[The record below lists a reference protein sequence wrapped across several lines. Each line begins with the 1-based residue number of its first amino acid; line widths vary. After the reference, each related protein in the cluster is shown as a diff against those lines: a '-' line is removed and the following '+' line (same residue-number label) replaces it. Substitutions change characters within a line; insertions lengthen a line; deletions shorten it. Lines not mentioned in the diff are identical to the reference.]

1 MPLTKLP
8 TGLILDDAVTS
19 AKIADSTII
28 ADNLA
33 TGSITSDKLDTTFDM
48 SNHSLTFPENSIN
61 HRELNLTFSASD
73 ADKFLQISAAGALS
87 WNAPGNYPITYAS
100 ITGPIPASHID
111 NDTITSAM
119 IDDLTIADSNI
130 SNGTITGSKLSTTLD
145 LSTSATLTFP
155 TDTTFTNVTIT
166 GNLKTEGT
174 TTEVDTQNLL
184 VKDNT
189 ITINDDEPGTGVT
202 AGFAGIEINRGPGE
216 DKATIMWNESIG
228 RFEFKKGSQ
237 VVNLEYANVA
247 PAADSVGYNQLIISN
262 SSDPGPGVNTFL
274 ESDASGNF
282 NFTQVNSS
290 NFPLSGIITGTLQNN
305 TIADDSIGTDK
316 LEDYAIT
323 PDKLSRNLSFVGIN
337 TTLNAPDILTAI
349 NGASLFTISNTITF
363 QDIIINGTLS
373 IPGVASFTLPV
384 ELDSPVFTGTV
395 TGVTAT
401 HVGLGNVDNT
411 SDANKPISTATQTA
425 LNFKA
430 PLANPAF
437 TGTPTGITKAH
448 LGLGNV
454 DNESKATMFTS
465 PTFTGTS
472 VVPTIKL
479 TPTSAE
485 PTGSEGMVYYNSNM
499 NKLRQYNGSA
509 WVDVGVDVTTSTP
522 SGMIAP
528 FGMGTEPVGWLI
540 CDGRAISRTAYI
552 ALFLVID
559 DIWGP
564 GNNSSTFNIPDLR
577 GAYLRNIGTAIL
589 DANFVGPTAVGDY
602 QSDQNSD
609 HTHTMASD
617 GSHQHSGPTGAI
629 GFTAQ
634 NQAFFVVKDSPHNG
648 GSYLTGAAGGH
659 THVITNEG
667 GTEARVYNRGVQFM
681 IKY

>member
-1 MPLTKLP
+1 MPLTKLQ
-8 TGLILDDAVTS
+8 TGLISDDAVTS

-33 TGSITSDKLDTTFDM
+33 INSITPDKLDTTFDM
-48 SNHSLTFPENSIN
+48 STHSVTFPENSIN
-61 HRELNLTFSASD
+61 HRELNLTFNSSD

-119 IDDLTIADSNI
+119 IDGLTIADGNI

-145 LSTSATLTFP
+145 LSASTTLTFP

-184 VKDNT
+184 VKDNI

-216 DKATIMWNESIG
+216 DKATIMWNESIS

-237 VVNLEYANVA
+237 IVNLEYANVA
-247 PAADSVGYNQLIISN
+247 PDADSVGYDQLKIN
-262 SSDPGPGVNTFL
+262 NLSDPGHSQNYFL

-282 NFTQVNSS
+282 QLTQVNSS
-290 NFPLSGIITGTLQNN
+290 NFPLSGVITGTLQNN

-316 LEDYAIT
+316 LEDYSIT

-349 NGASLFTISNTITF
+349 NGSSLFSISKTIIF
-363 QDIIINGTLS
+363 QDMVINGTLT
-373 IPGVASFTLPV
+373 IPGVASFSVPV
-384 ELDSPVFTGTV
+384 EFDSPIFTGTP
-395 TGVTAT
+395 TGLTKI

-411 SDANKPISTATQTA
+411 SDADKPISTATQTA

-430 PLANPAF
+430 PLADPTF
-437 TGTPTGITKAH
+437 TGTVAGITATH
-448 LGLGNV
+448 VGLGNV

-472 VVPTIKL
+472 VAPTMKL
-479 TPTSAE
+479 TPIATA
-485 PTGSEGMVYYNSNM
+485 PTGSEGGLYYDSGT
-499 NKLRQYNGSA
+499 NKLRQYNGST
-509 WVDVGVDVTTSTP
+509 WVDVGNEFGSP
-522 SGMIAP
+522 AGMIAP
-528 FGMGTEPVGWLI
+528 FGFITAPAGWLI
-540 CDGRAISRTAYI
+540 CDGAAISRNTYI
-552 ALFLVID
+552 DLWNAIQ

-577 GAYLRNIGTAIL
+577 GAILRNTGTSTV
-589 DANFVGPTAVGDY
+589 DANYEGPTVGDS
-602 QSDQNSD
+602 QTDQITLHE
-609 HTHTMASD
+609 HTFWNFS
-617 GSHQHSGPTGAI
+617 GS
-629 GFTAQ
+629 
-634 NQAFFVVKDSPHNG
+634 G
-648 GSYLTGAAGGH
+648 GSWGSTLGGGSSPSAAGWPT
-659 THVITNEG
+659 THGSQTGNTGDEV
-667 GTEARVYNRGVQFM
+667 RVFNYGVQFC

>member
-48 SNHSLTFPENSIN
+48 SSHSLTFPENSIN

-184 VKDNT
+184 VKDNI

-202 AGFAGIEINRGPGE
+202 AGFAGIEINRGPGV

-247 PAADSVGYNQLIISN
+247 PAADSVGYNQLIIN
-262 SSDPGPGVNTFL
+262 NASDPGPGVNTFL

-316 LEDYAIT
+316 LEDYSIT

-373 IPGVASFTLPV
+373 IPGAASFTLPV

-401 HVGLGNVDNT
+401 HVGLGNADNT

-465 PTFTGTS
+465 PTFTGMS
-472 VVPTIKL
+472 VAPTIKL
-479 TPTSAE
+479 TPTTTE
-485 PTGSEGMVYYNSNM
+485 PTGSKGMVYYNSNM

-509 WVDVGVDVTTSTP
+509 WVDVGVDATSP
-522 SGMIAP
+522 VGMIAP
-528 FGMGTEPVGWLI
+528 FAMGAQPGGWLI
-540 CDGRAISRTAYI
+540 CDGSAISRNAYI
-552 ALFLVID
+552 ALWNAIQ

-564 GNNSSTFNIPDLR
+564 GNSSSTFNIPDLR
-577 GAYLRNIGTAIL
+577 ASFLRGVGTSTEFTYNAVTTLAGKQNDLFQGHHHRIGTYGGTATYRVSRRA
-589 DANFVGPTAVGDY
+589 DNGPTYVEQDTAVKDPI
-602 QSDQNSD
+602 
-609 HTHTMASD
+609 T
-617 GSHQHSGPTGAI
+617 GSH
-629 GFTAQ
+629 
-634 NQAFFVVKDSPHNG
+634 
-648 GSYLTGAAGGH
+648 
-659 THVITNEG
+659 
-667 GTEARVYNRGVQFM
+667 GTVRMGMETRPNNYGVQFC